1 MFTEFGEKL
10 GFHIVHQ
17 SPQQVEMTMPVE
29 GNRQIVGL
37 LHGGATAA
45 LIEEAGSRLALELA
59 QPGMVPAGTELSVS
73 HVASAQGDEVCAIAE
88 LLHRGKKNCVVQV
101 RVCDGPMTV
110 AIGRITCVYI
120 AK

>member
-1 MFTEFGEKL
+1 MFTELGKKL

-17 SPQQVEMTMPVE
+17 SPQKVEMTMPVK

-59 QPGMVPAGTELSVS
+59 QPGMVPAGTELSLS
-73 HVASAQGDEVCAIAE
+73 HVATAQGDEVRATAE
-88 LLHRGKKNCVVQV
+88 LLHLGKKNCVVQV
-101 RVCDGPMTV
+101 RVCDGSTTL

-120 AK
+120 TK